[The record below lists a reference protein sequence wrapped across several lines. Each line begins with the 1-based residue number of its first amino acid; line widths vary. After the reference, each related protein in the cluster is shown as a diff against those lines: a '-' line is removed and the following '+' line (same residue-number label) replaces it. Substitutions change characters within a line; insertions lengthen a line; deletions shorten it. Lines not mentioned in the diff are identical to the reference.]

1 MAKQRRELRNGKS
14 GEEIVLSTGVTVTV
28 LPFPL
33 GLLERINKDF
43 PDPKPP
49 KKTINVLGGTEEVD
63 NLTDPDYLAQKQ
75 LTTNQRNA
83 KLGEATI
90 EFCIE
95 CDLSQYESTI
105 RRLEK
110 IVSSY
115 PDDPYER
122 RARFLQDYALATVN
136 DYSNVMVSSISQA
149 TVTDEEVTERIATF
163 QGDLSRHTTNGTPTP
178 GPDEIER
185 LDVVEP
191 VA

>member
-1 MAKQRRELRNGKS
+1 MAKRRELRNGKS

-33 GLLERINKDF
+33 GLLDRINKDF

-75 LTTNQRNA
+75 LATNQRNV

-95 CDLSQYESTI
+95 CNLSQYESTI
-105 RRLEK
+105 KRLEK
-110 IVSSY
+110 IVSPY

-122 RARFLQDYALATVN
+122 QARFLQDYALATVN
-136 DYSNVMVSSISQA
+136 DYSNVYVSSLNQS

-163 QGDLSRHTTNGTPTP
+163 QGDLSHRTANGTPP
-178 GPDEIER
+178 SGPDEVER
-185 LDVVEP
+185 MDVVEP